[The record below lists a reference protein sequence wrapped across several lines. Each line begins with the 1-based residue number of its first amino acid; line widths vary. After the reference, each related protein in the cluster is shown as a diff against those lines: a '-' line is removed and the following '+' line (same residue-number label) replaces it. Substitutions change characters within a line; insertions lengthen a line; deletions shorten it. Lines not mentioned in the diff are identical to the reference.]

1 MILQSLVAYYETL
14 ARQGAIAK
22 PGWGDYKISYA
33 VNLNQ
38 QGEVIGILSLEKEVM
53 RGKKTVSVPTVHMLP
68 EGVKKSSGIRPQ
80 FLWANAAYCLGLP
93 KDMKTADMAEDAA
106 AKWEKEKKRS
116 IACFEAMKKYHLD
129 ILEAVHTP
137 SAEAL
142 KRFFTTW
149 KPETAEN
156 HPVLKPYLATNLLTA
171 NVMYAVEG
179 VFVKDDETIRA
190 AWDAHYNQPSADAVK
205 GQCLVTGKIAPIA
218 RIHPNIKGVRGAQS
232 SGASLVSFN
241 ADAFESYGHSGG
253 QCYNA
258 PVSEHAAFAYT
269 TALNQLIADEKHC
282 KVIGNTTVVYWAAD
296 GEEAYQDL
304 LHSAVFED
312 DDAIDDE
319 TLNALFSHIQNG
331 MPFDFHGVPIHPD
344 TPFYILGLSP
354 NAARLSVRFFLQDTF
369 GHFID
374 HVRRH
379 YERLEIVMPQRH
391 RAYLPLGRL
400 LGVTVNPKRKDTK
413 GKPDKKYEKASP
425 LLAGAVMRSI
435 LSDMPYPQ
443 ALYNGVMLRV
453 KADQDDKDNH
463 IYKIT
468 AEKAAIIKACLL
480 KNFPKGEKVTV
491 ALNEESTNTA
501 YVLGRLFSV
510 LEQIQEKAYEKD
522 NGRGKVPDSEKN
534 RKGIN
539 STIKDRFFNSAAATP
554 GWVFPILLKMA
565 NHHLRKLNDRMGLKI
580 ELEKM
585 VTELEGKI
593 EMNGQPIPARMNLTD
608 QGLFILGYYH
618 QTQKRYAK
626 KEEK

>member
-106 AKWEKEKKRS
+106 AKWKKEKKRS

-319 TLNALFSHIQNG
+319 TLDALFSHIQNG

-391 RAYLPLGRL
+391 RAYLPLWRL
-400 LGVTVNPKRKDTK
+400 
-413 GKPDKKYEKASP
+413 
-425 LLAGAVMRSI
+425 
-435 LSDMPYPQ
+435 
-443 ALYNGVMLRV
+443 
-453 KADQDDKDNH
+453 KADQDDKDKH
-463 IYKIT
+463 IYKIS

-480 KNFPKGEKVTV
+480 KNFPKGEEVTV

-510 LEQIQEKAYEKD
+510 LEQIQEKAHEKD

-565 NHHLRKLNDRMGLKI
+565 NHHLRKLNDRKGLKI

-593 EMNGQPIPARMNLTD
+593 EMNGQPIPARMNLND

-618 QTQKRYAK
+618 QTQKRYMK

>member
-1 MILQSLVAYYETL
+1 MILQSLVDYYETL
-14 ARQGAIAK
+14 ARQGTIAK

-38 QGEVIGILSLEKEVM
+38 QGEVIGVLSLEKEVM
-53 RGKKTVSVPTVHMLP
+53 RGKKKVSVPTTHMLP
-68 EGVKKSSGIRPQ
+68 EGVKKSSDIRPQ

-93 KDMKTADMAEDAA
+93 KENKTADMTGDAA
-106 AKWEKEKKRS
+106 TKWEKDKKRS
-116 IACFEAMKKYHLD
+116 VACFETMKQYHLD

-149 KPETAEN
+149 NPETAEN
-156 HPVLKPYLATNLLTA
+156 HPILKPYLTTNLLTA

-179 VFVKDDETIRA
+179 VFVQDDETIRN
-190 AWDAHYNQPSADAVK
+190 AWDVHYNQPSGDAVK
-205 GQCLVTGKIAPIA
+205 GQCLVTGKIGPIA

-241 ADAFESYGHSGG
+241 AEAFESYGHSGG

-258 PVSEHAAFAYT
+258 PVSKHAAFAYT

-282 KVIGNTTVVYWAAD
+282 KVIGNTTVVYWAAN

-312 DDAIDDE
+312 DDTVDDE
-319 TLNALFSHIQNG
+319 TLDALFSHIQKG
-331 MPFDFHGVPIHPD
+331 MPFDFQGVPIHPD

-354 NAARLSVRFFLQDTF
+354 NAARLSVRFFLQDAF

-374 HVRRH
+374 HVRKH
-379 YERLEIVMPQRH
+379 YERLEIVMPQQH
-391 RAYLPLGRL
+391 RAYLPLWRL
-400 LGVTVNPKRKDTK
+400 LGETVNKKSKDKT
-413 GKPDKKYEKASP
+413 ASP

-435 LSDMPYPQ
+435 LSNTPYPQ
-443 ALYNGVMLRV
+443 ALYNHVMLRV
-453 KADQDDKDNH
+453 KADQDDKDKH

-480 KNFPKGEKVTV
+480 KNFPKGETITV

-510 LEQIQEKAYEKD
+510 LEQIQEKAHEKD

-565 NHHLRKLNDRMGLKI
+565 NHHLRKLNDRKGLKI

>member
-53 RGKKTVSVPTVHMLP
+53 RGKKKVSVPTVHMLP
-68 EGVKKSSGIRPQ
+68 EGIKKTVGIRAQ

-93 KDMKTADMAEDAA
+93 KDMKKADMAEDAA

-129 ILEAVHTP
+129 ILEAIHTP

-319 TLNALFSHIQNG
+319 TLDALFSHIQNG

-379 YERLEIVMPQRH
+379 YERLEIVMPQQY

-480 KNFPKGEKVTV
+480 KNFPKGETITV

-522 NGRGKVPDSEKN
+522 NGRGKVPDSEKS

-565 NHHLRKLNDRMGLKI
+565 NHHLRKLNDKKGLKI

>member
-1 MILQSLVAYYETL
+1 MILQSLVDYYETL

-53 RGKKTVSVPTVHMLP
+53 RGKKKVSVPTIHMLP
-68 EGVKKSSGIRPQ
+68 EGVKKTVGIRPQ

-93 KDMKTADMAEDAA
+93 KENKTADMTEDAA
-106 AKWEKEKKRS
+106 TKWEKDKKRS
-116 IACFEAMKKYHLD
+116 IACFEAMKQYHLD

-149 KPETAEN
+149 NPETAEN
-156 HPVLKPYLATNLLTA
+156 HPVLKPYLTTNLLTA

-179 VFVKDDETIRA
+179 VFVQDDETIRN
-190 AWDAHYNQPSADAVK
+190 AWDAHYNQPSDDAIK
-205 GQCLVTGKIAPIA
+205 GQCLVTGKIGPIA

-241 ADAFESYGHSGG
+241 AEAFESYGHSGG

-282 KVIGNTTVVYWAAD
+282 KVIGNTTVVYWAAN

-312 DDAIDDE
+312 DDTIDDE
-319 TLNALFSHIQNG
+319 TLDALFSHIQKG
-331 MPFDFHGVPIHPD
+331 MPFDFQGVPIYPD

-374 HVRRH
+374 HVRKH
-379 YERLEIVMPQRH
+379 YERLEIVMPQQH
-391 RAYLPLGRL
+391 RAYLPLWRL
-400 LGVTVNPKRKDTK
+400 LGETVNKKSKDKT
-413 GKPDKKYEKASP
+413 ASP

-435 LSDMPYPQ
+435 LSDTPYPQ
-443 ALYNGVMLRV
+443 ALYNHVMLRV
-453 KADQDDKDNH
+453 KADQDDKDKH

-480 KNFPKGEKVTV
+480 KNFPKGETITV

-510 LEQIQEKAYEKD
+510 LEQIQEKAHEKD

-565 NHHLRKLNDRMGLKI
+565 NHHLRKLNDRKGLKI

>member
-1 MILQSLVAYYETL
+1 MILQSLVDYYETL

-53 RGKKTVSVPTVHMLP
+53 RGKKKVSVPTTHMLP

-93 KDMKTADMAEDAA
+93 KENKTADMTGDAA
-106 AKWEKEKKRS
+106 TKWEKDKKRS
-116 IACFEAMKKYHLD
+116 VACFEAMKQYHLD

-137 SAEAL
+137 SAAAL
-142 KRFFTTW
+142 KWFFTTW
-149 KPETAEN
+149 NPETAEN
-156 HPVLKPYLATNLLTA
+156 HPVLKPYLTTNLLTA

-179 VFVKDDETIRA
+179 VFVQDDETIRN
-190 AWDAHYNQPSADAVK
+190 AWDAHYNQPSGDAVK
-205 GQCLVTGKIAPIA
+205 GQCLVTGKIGPIA

-241 ADAFESYGHSGG
+241 AEAFESYGHSGG

-282 KVIGNTTVVYWAAD
+282 KVIGNTTVVYWAAN

-312 DDAIDDE
+312 DDTVDDE
-319 TLNALFSHIQNG
+319 TLDALFSHIQKG
-331 MPFDFHGVPIHPD
+331 MPFDFQGVPIHPD

-374 HVRRH
+374 HVRKH
-379 YERLEIVMPQRH
+379 YERLEIVMPQQH
-391 RAYLPLGRL
+391 RAYLPLWRL
-400 LGVTVNPKRKDTK
+400 LGETVNKKSKDKT
-413 GKPDKKYEKASP
+413 ASP

-435 LSDMPYPQ
+435 LSDTPYPQ
-443 ALYNGVMLRV
+443 ALYNHVMLRV
-453 KADQDDKDNH
+453 KADQDDKDKH

-480 KNFPKGEKVTV
+480 KNFPKGETITV

-510 LEQIQEKAYEKD
+510 LEQIQEEA
-522 NGRGKVPDSEKN
+522 NPN
-534 RKGIN
+534 IN

-565 NHHLRKLNDRMGLKI
+565 NHHLRKLNDRKGLKI
-580 ELEKM
+580 SLEKLL
-585 VTELEGKI
+585 TELEGKI
-593 EMNGQPIPARMNLTD
+593 EMNGQPIPTRMNLND

>member
-1 MILQSLVAYYETL
+1 MILQSLVDYYETL

-22 PGWGDYKISYA
+22 PGWGKYKISYA

-53 RGKKTVSVPTVHMLP
+53 RGKKKVSVPTTHMLP
-68 EGVKKSSGIRPQ
+68 EGVKKASGIRPQ

-93 KDMKTADMAEDAA
+93 KENKTADMTGDAA
-106 AKWEKEKKRS
+106 TKWEKNKKRS
-116 IACFEAMKKYHLD
+116 MACFETMKQYHLD

-137 SAEAL
+137 SAAAL

-149 KPETAEN
+149 NPETAEN
-156 HPVLKPYLATNLLTA
+156 HPVLKPYLTTNLLTA

-179 VFVKDDETIRA
+179 VFVQDDETIRN
-190 AWDAHYNQPSADAVK
+190 AWDAHYNQPSGDAVK
-205 GQCLVTGKIAPIA
+205 GQCLVTGKIGPIA

-241 ADAFESYGHSGG
+241 AEAFESYGHSKG

-282 KVIGNTTVVYWAAD
+282 KVIGNTTVVYWAAN

-312 DDAIDDE
+312 DDTIDDE
-319 TLNALFSHIQNG
+319 TLDALFSHIQKG
-331 MPFDFHGVPIHPD
+331 MPFDFQGVPIHPD

-374 HVRRH
+374 HVRKH
-379 YERLEIVMPQRH
+379 YERLEIVMPQQH
-391 RAYLPLGRL
+391 RAYLPLWRL
-400 LGVTVNPKRKDTK
+400 LGETVNKKSKDKT
-413 GKPDKKYEKASP
+413 ASP

-435 LSDMPYPQ
+435 LSDTPYPQ
-443 ALYNGVMLRV
+443 ALYNHVMLRV
-453 KADQDDKDNH
+453 KADQDDKDKH

-480 KNFPKGEKVTV
+480 KNFPKGETITV

-510 LEQIQEKAYEKD
+510 LEQIQEKAHEKD

-565 NHHLRKLNDRMGLKI
+565 NHHLRKLNDRKGLKI

>member
-1 MILQSLVAYYETL
+1 MILQALVDYYETL
-14 ARQGAIAK
+14 ARQGSIAK
-22 PGWGDYKISYA
+22 PGWGAYKISYA
-33 VNLNQ
+33 INLNQ

-53 RGKKTVSVPTVHMLP
+53 RGKKRVSVPAIHMLP

-93 KDMKTADMAEDAA
+93 KENKTADMTEDAA
-106 AKWEKEKKRS
+106 TKWEKDKKRS
-116 IACFEAMKKYHLD
+116 IACFEAMKQYHLD

-156 HPVLKPYLATNLLTA
+156 HPVLKPYLTTNLLTA

-179 VFVKDDETIRA
+179 VFVQDDETIRA
-190 AWDAHYNQPSADAVK
+190 AWDAHYNQPSDDAIK
-205 GQCLVTGKIAPIA
+205 GQCLVTGEMAPIA

-241 ADAFESYGHSGG
+241 AEAFESYGHSGG

-282 KVIGNTTVVYWAAD
+282 KIIGNTTVVYWAAN

-304 LHSAVFED
+304 LYSAVFED
-312 DDAIDDE
+312 DDTIDDE
-319 TLNALFSHIQNG
+319 TLDALFSHIQKG
-331 MPFDFHGVPIHPD
+331 MPFDFQGVPIHPD

-374 HVRRH
+374 HVRKH
-379 YERLEIVMPQRH
+379 YERLEIVMPQQH
-391 RAYLPLGRL
+391 RAYLPLWRL
-400 LGVTVNPKRKDTK
+400 LGETVNPKRKDAK
-413 GKPDKKYEKASP
+413 GKLNKKYEKASP

-435 LSDMPYPQ
+435 LSDTPYPQ
-443 ALYNGVMLRV
+443 ALYNSVMLRV
-453 KADQDDKDNH
+453 KADQDDKDEH

-480 KNFPKGEKVTV
+480 KNFPKGETITV

-510 LEQIQEKAYEKD
+510 LEQIQEKAHEKD
-522 NGRGKVPDSEKN
+522 NGRSKVSDSEKN

-565 NHHLRKLNDRMGLKI
+565 NHHLRKLNDRKGLKI